1 MVISRYKDYKFVGQ
15 MGGVPYEVRETEN
28 EGWEKVE
35 GDGMRR
41 EKEG

>member
-15 MGGVPYEVRETEN
+15 MGVPYEVRETEN
-28 EGWEKVE
+28 EGWEMVA